1 MPTLPKGPQVIT
13 TLAGNNF
20 YLIKRRLDELVDKFT
35 AEFGEL
41 SVQKIDAE
49 EVEAPAILEAI
60 QSLPFLASRKLVV
73 LRNLSANKPAAEQIE
88 QIIDSAG
95 DGTDIIFHEPSPD
108 KRTVF
113 YKVLKSRT
121 ELQEYNEPDVQGL
134 AKWLAEEAQ
143 KQGGEISPAD
153 ANYLVERVGPSQE
166 SLANELDKLLTYQPA
181 ITRANI
187 DSLTVRNPQSK
198 VFDLLDATFSGNKKK
213 ALELYD
219 EQRAQKVE
227 PQTIIAMLAWQL
239 DLIALA
245 IYGKGKD
252 ANQIAKDAGVSP
264 YPVIKAQRLAAKL
277 DETKLKRMVRQA
289 LAIDELGKTTPLDLD
304 EALKTYIITL

>member
-1 MPTLPKGPQVIT
+1 MIT
-13 TLAGNNF
+13 TLSGDNF

-35 AEFGEL
+35 AEHGEL
-41 SVQKIDAE
+41 AVQKIDAE
-49 EVEAPAILEAI
+49 EAEAPAILEAI

-73 LRNLSANKPAAEQIE
+73 LRNLNANKPAAERIE

-95 DGTDIIFHEPSPD
+95 DGTDVIFYEPSPD

-121 ELQEYNEPDVQGL
+121 GLEEYNEPDVHGL
-134 AKWLAEEAQ
+134 VKWLGQEAERL
-143 KQGGEISPAD
+143 GGKIRPAD

-166 SLANELDKLLTYQPA
+166 LLANELEKLLTYQPN
-181 ITRANI
+181 ITRENI
-187 DSLTVRNPQSK
+187 DTLTVKNPQSK

-227 PQTIIAMLAWQL
+227 PQAIIAMMAWQL

-245 IYGKGKD
+245 MYGKGKD
-252 ANQIAKDAGVSP
+252 ANRIAKDAGVSP

-277 DETKLKRMVRQA
+277 DETKLKQMVRQA
-289 LAIDELGKTTPLDLD
+289 LEIDELGKTTPLDLD
-304 EALKTYIITL
+304 EALKTYIITI

>member
-1 MPTLPKGPQVIT
+1 MIT
-13 TLAGNNF
+13 TLTGNNF
-20 YLIKRRLDELVDKFT
+20 YLIKRRLDELVDSFT
-35 AEFGEL
+35 AEHGEL
-41 SVQKIDAE
+41 AVQKIDAE

-121 ELQEYNEPDVQGL
+121 ELQEYSELDVHGL
-134 AKWLAEEAQ
+134 AQWLSEEA
-143 KQGGEISPAD
+143 KKLGGKISSAD
-153 ANYLVERVGPSQE
+153 ANYLVERVGPNQE
-166 SLANELDKLLTYQPA
+166 LLANELEKLLTYNPEILRQD
-181 ITRANI
+181 I
-187 DSLTVRNPQSK
+187 DALTVKNPQSK
-198 VFDLLDATFSGNKKK
+198 VFDLLDATFSGHKKR
-213 ALELYD
+213 ALELYG

-227 PQTIIAMLAWQL
+227 PQAIIAMMAWQL

-245 IYGKGKD
+245 MYGKGKD
-252 ANQIAKDAGVSP
+252 ANKIAKDAGVSP
-264 YPVIKAQRLAAKL
+264 YPVMKAQRLAAKL
-277 DETKLKRMVRQA
+277 DERKLKQLVQEA
-289 LAIDELGKTTPLDLD
+289 LEMDELGKTTPLDLD
-304 EALKTYIITL
+304 EALKTYIITI